1 MTAPADVLNQVV
13 PPLVRLA
20 RRPGAWLLRV
30 AALAVGVFVLLGLVH
45 GAQGKDWV
53 AWVPFVFALLL
64 AVPVVTLAVRRHRL
78 QVRTRDVELPQRT
91 VSGSRTELVVRDGEP
106 VAGLSPAASEAIA
119 AAIAES
125 RLRTAR
131 YLPRVEA
138 AQRAAIAAAGGT
150 VNAPYLK
157 DDLRVTVLALL
168 GTLVA
173 IPVASFGAIVTA
185 LALLV

>member
-20 RRPGAWLLRV
+20 RRPGALLLQV
-30 AALAVGVFVLLGLVH
+30 AALAVGAFLLLGLVD
-45 GAQGKDWV
+45 GIQGTSWV
-53 AWVPFVFALLL
+53 AWFPFGLATVL
-64 AVPVVTLAVRRHRL
+64 AVPVVALALRRHRL
-78 QVRTRDVELPQRT
+78 QVRTRDVELNHRT
-91 VSGSRTELVVRDGEP
+91 IPAGSSEIVVRDGEP
-106 VAGLSPAASEAIA
+106 LLPPATSAAIA

-157 DDLRVTVLALL
+157 DDLRLTVLALL
-168 GTLVA
+168 GTLIA
-173 IPVASFGAIVTA
+173 IPLATLGAIVTA
-185 LALLV
+185 FALLV